1 MVDDDGVS
9 MSGDKAVET
18 VELAVVCGEGWRL
31 VVVGYDVEGWGW
43 AGGALGRGHSGWRRG
58 LEGLS

>member
-18 VELAVVCGEGWRL
+18 VGLAVVCGEDSGL
-31 VVVGYDVEGWGW
+31 VVVGYDVEG
-43 AGGALGRGHSGWRRG
+43 GGRKGGTLARGHSGWRRG